1 MQGQNDT
8 DVNQQVYNVPI
19 NESLKE
25 IIPFDQK
32 IVLSTYISVIYNI
45 AKPKGAGIKHGAL
58 TFLLTGSAV
67 GAIVTSNMA
76 SSFHG
81 FYYTDA
87 LATKE
92 GLALNLPS
100 FYWVNN
106 GKKMK
111 RKQPNPKYISWRKI
125 DFPSTRGL
133 QGSFEIDLTYK
144 CHLIHNKSYGS
155 REQFNVH
162 KEHFFKC
169 IPKIRDECVMQHMK
183 KAQLTRNLDKMLLEN
198 VSLFVLNYLQGHP
211 RKAFT
216 YESLMKRLKTEI
228 DSQEW
233 LDCLEKYLKRILDRF
248 LFTGEIEFNEHE
260 GRLFYFSSN

>member
-8 DVNQQVYNVPI
+8 DVNQQGYNVPI

-25 IIPFDQK
+25 IIPFGQK
-32 IVLSTYISVIYNI
+32 IVFSTYISVMYKI
-45 AKPKGAGIKHGAL
+45 AKGSGAKQGAL
-58 TFLLTGSAV
+58 TFLLTGNVV
-67 GAIVTSNMA
+67 GAIVTSKMA
-76 SSFHG
+76 SNFHG

-87 LATKE
+87 LATNE

-100 FYWVNN
+100 FYWINN

-111 RKQPNPKYISWRKI
+111 RKQPNPKFISWRNI
-125 DFPSTRGL
+125 DFPSTDSS

-144 CHLIHNKSYGS
+144 CHLIHNKNYGS

-162 KEHFFKC
+162 KEQFLKC
-169 IPKIRDECVMQHMK
+169 IPKIRNECIKQHMK
-183 KAQLTRNLDKMLLEN
+183 TAQFARNLDKIQLEN
-198 VSLFVLNYLQGHP
+198 VGQFVLNFLQGHP

-228 DSQEW
+228 DNQEW
-233 LDCLEKYLKRILDRF
+233 LDYLEIYLKRILNRF

-260 GRLFYFSSN
+260 GTLFYFSSN